1 MELSENQLRDFMEH
15 LVWKA
20 FHDEMLEMRKIV
32 LESMVTE
39 VSVDKVRM
47 HQGRAEV
54 LADLA
59 SWPEMQL
66 SIFDKPKEETKKEN

>member
-1 MELSENQLRDFMEH
+1 MELSETQLRDFMEH
-15 LVWKA
+15 PIWKA
-20 FHDEMLEMRKIV
+20 FHGEMLEMRKIV

-66 SIFDKPKEETKKEN
+66 SIFDKTKEETKKGE

>member
-1 MELSENQLRDFMEH
+1 MELSENQLRDFIEH
-15 LVWKA
+15 PIWKA

-54 LADLA
+54 LADLV

-66 SIFDKPKEETKKEN
+66 SIFDKSKKVDKNGE